1 MEPLPAAAT
10 VVPTAASQ
18 SQSVTQSY
26 ADTLKGGSRPQ
37 ELKDRSARK
46 AFVNGVDSNV
56 IGTSTMVNGRKTIH
70 ISAEEDA
77 IMAEPYQYSL
87 VGKFSHGYPTM
98 TRLRAIFMK
107 LGPNKGFKIGVLDHK
122 HIWIRL
128 PDPNDYA
135 RVWMKQTWYLDGY
148 PLRVLKW
155 TSEFDPAEESPIM
168 PIWIKNFGLRPH
180 WFHRQFLYHV
190 ASFVG
195 KPLKLDEATTEIDNP
210 VVARICVEINVLEKL
225 QQDVQVQING
235 KIQLLKIKYEGIP
248 DYCRICRHRGHT
260 MAACY
265 ANADTNEESDGK
277 KVMVEEEEEERHTT
291 TLPATSKSGQIRIL
305 SREDV
310 INFDQVNKQDNKEQG
325 SVVKEKCNR
334 SPSIDNDI
342 QVSGDGVKEI
352 MSQTNTTYKSNMV
365 TKNTMDSHVVA
376 SSKRQVTDQSLV
388 IYKDGV
394 DNVDSDDGPE
404 NEAELMLGREVFVS
418 SNLNNTNYKSE
429 EEEMEEGKW
438 KTVESRKQH
447 RAASLHMDASDF
459 AIGEVL
465 MQEGHP
471 IAFEIRKLNE
481 TERRYTVHEKE
492 ITAIKK
498 LSPKQARWQ
507 DFLVE
512 FDYVLKYKPGKVN
525 VVADALSRK
534 TERAAISLAK
544 GNVHEKIK
552 EDLEHDPTAKELM
565 RLAKEGKT
573 RQFWV
578 EDDLL
583 YSKGRRD
590 CTAEEAAKAF
600 FKNVVKYWGLPKSI
614 ICDRDP
620 RFTGR
625 LWMELF
631 KILGKSPFE
640 LATGQQ
646 PLTPHTLAI
655 SFDSAKCPEAA
666 KMAKSWAE
674 QSDLA
679 KSFLEKARRKMKK
692 WADPKRRHLEF
703 NVGDK
708 VLIKLIPQ
716 QFKAFRGTHKGLVG
730 KYEGPYPVV
739 AKHAMTIPR
748 DEEDRSRGESHRA
761 PLVVTKSF
769 DKEIEEVI
777 THKVVRRRGIKPTH
791 YFIK

>member
-26 ADTLKGGSRPQ
+26 ADTLKGDSRPQ
-37 ELKDRSARK
+37 ELKNRSARK
-46 AFVNGVDSNV
+46 AFVNGFDSNV

-87 VGKFSHGYPTM
+87 VGKFSYGNPTM

-107 LGPNKGFKIGVLDHK
+107 LGLNKGFKIGVLDHK

-128 PDPNDYA
+128 FDLNDYA

-148 PLRVLKW
+148 PMRVLKW
-155 TSEFDPAEESPIM
+155 TSEFDPAEESSIM
-168 PIWIKNFGLRPH
+168 PIWIKIFGLRPH

-225 QQDVQVQING
+225 QHDVQVQING

-265 ANADTNEESDGK
+265 ANADTNEESDGKNAKFNKEDKEEQFNGDLREKIGKKRGK

-376 SSKRQVTDQSLV
+376 SSKRQGSF
-388 IYKDGV
+388 
-394 DNVDSDDGPE
+394 
-404 NEAELMLGREVFVS
+404 R
-418 SNLNNTNYKSE
+418 
-429 EEEMEEGKW
+429 
-438 KTVESRKQH
+438 
-447 RAASLHMDASDF
+447 
-459 AIGEVL
+459 
-465 MQEGHP
+465 
-471 IAFEIRKLNE
+471 
-481 TERRYTVHEKE
+481 
-492 ITAIKK
+492 
-498 LSPKQARWQ
+498 
-507 DFLVE
+507 
-512 FDYVLKYKPGKVN
+512 
-525 VVADALSRK
+525 
-534 TERAAISLAK
+534 
-544 GNVHEKIK
+544 
-552 EDLEHDPTAKELM
+552 
-565 RLAKEGKT
+565 
-573 RQFWV
+573 
-578 EDDLL
+578 
-583 YSKGRRD
+583 
-590 CTAEEAAKAF
+590 
-600 FKNVVKYWGLPKSI
+600 I
-614 ICDRDP
+614 I
-620 RFTGR
+620 
-625 LWMELF
+625 
-631 KILGKSPFE
+631 
-640 LATGQQ
+640 
-646 PLTPHTLAI
+646 
-655 SFDSAKCPEAA
+655 
-666 KMAKSWAE
+666 
-674 QSDLA
+674 
-679 KSFLEKARRKMKK
+679 
-692 WADPKRRHLEF
+692 
-703 NVGDK
+703 
-708 VLIKLIPQ
+708 
-716 QFKAFRGTHKGLVG
+716 
-730 KYEGPYPVV
+730 
-739 AKHAMTIPR
+739 
-748 DEEDRSRGESHRA
+748 
-761 PLVVTKSF
+761 
-769 DKEIEEVI
+769 
-777 THKVVRRRGIKPTH
+777 
-791 YFIK
+791 